1 MQGNPAV
8 FIFAPTSFVK
18 HPFNW
23 DDTMEP
29 TPEQPTP
36 AAAPAPTTAVEEQK
50 KPKVLSVSQPQAEQ
64 PKLTKPRIITQIQ
77 STPQSA
83 IAATA
88 QNQLAISAAQPS
100 QISGSD
106 PRSDAEWAGQTLS
119 QAERDAE
126 EQRMA
131 NDIAQSF
138 PTAPSSSAGQQTEKP
153 QDGQAT
159 PKTEPKS
166 VHGVLY
172 AIKGLADSITRK
184 IAGK

>member
-1 MQGNPAV
+1 MEQTTDQPA
-8 FIFAPTSFVK
+8 
-18 HPFNW
+18 
-23 DDTMEP
+23 
-29 TPEQPTP
+29 Q
-36 AAAPAPTTAVEEQK
+36 AAAQPPSTTAEEQK
-50 KPKVLSVSQPQAEQ
+50 KPKVISVSQPQAVQ

-77 STPQSA
+77 STPQPT
-83 IAATA
+83 IAATV
-88 QNQLAISAAQPS
+88 QNQLATSAIQPS

-131 NDIAQSF
+131 NDIARPF
-138 PTAPSSSAGQQTEKP
+138 PSVSASSTVHQAEKP

-166 VHGVLY
+166 VNGVLY
-172 AIKGLADSITRK
+172 AIKGFADSISRK
-184 IAGK
+184 ISGK

>member
-1 MQGNPAV
+1 
-8 FIFAPTSFVK
+8 
-18 HPFNW
+18 
-23 DDTMEP
+23 MEQP
-29 TPEQPTP
+29 LNQPTP
-36 AAAPAPTTAVEEQK
+36 AAAPAPSTTVEQK
-50 KPKVLSVSQPQAEQ
+50 KPKILSVSQPQAQ
-64 PKLTKPRIITQIQ
+64 PAQPPAPQPALTKPRIITQIQ
-77 STPQSA
+77 STPQQA

-88 QNQLAISAAQPS
+88 QNQLASSPAQPS
-100 QISGSD
+100 QINGSD
-106 PRSDAEWAGQTLS
+106 PKSDAEWAGQTLS